1 MSWEFHDSPAGCRVE
16 GKKFFCC
23 VTTRGRK
30 IYVLNGLGRG
40 LGSLAA
46 LPLRLGMMLPDGAIL
61 AVLGLAPRRLPT
73 TDLPLTLR
81 VVTVALVPTPGQVL
95 AITPF
100 AQANPWARSTPSG
113 FAPAS

>member
-1 MSWEFHDSPAGCRVE
+1 MEE
-16 GKKFFCC
+16 KKIFCC

-30 IYVLNGLGRG
+30 IHVLNGLGRG
-40 LGSLAA
+40 LSSLAA
-46 LPLRLGMMLPDGAIL
+46 LPLRLGMTFSGGGLL

-73 TDLPLTLR
+73 TDFPLTLR

-95 AITPF
+95 TITPF
-100 AQANPWARSTPSG
+100 SQANALPRSTPSG